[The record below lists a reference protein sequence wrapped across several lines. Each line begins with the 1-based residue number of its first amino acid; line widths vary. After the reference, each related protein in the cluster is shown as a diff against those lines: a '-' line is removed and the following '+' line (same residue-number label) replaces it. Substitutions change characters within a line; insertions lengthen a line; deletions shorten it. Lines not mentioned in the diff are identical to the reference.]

1 MKNEVLNVISA
12 RRSHRAYQPEKIA
25 EEKLTAILQ
34 AGLEAPSAVN
44 RQPWTYT
51 VVEDQKLL
59 QEVHDATAAAMM
71 KKTEKDRSPRFA
83 DNAFHVFYHAPAVIF
98 IFGEKDFGWTKV
110 DCGIAVE
117 NMTLAAESLGLGSV
131 ILGLPQAAFAS
142 EAGDELRKKLACPEG
157 SDFVIALAVGIPA
170 DDKPA
175 HPQHPE
181 KITYIR

>member
-1 MKNEVLNVISA
+1 
-12 RRSHRAYQPEKIA
+12 
-25 EEKLTAILQ
+25 
-34 AGLEAPSAVN
+34 
-44 RQPWTYT
+44 
-51 VVEDQKLL
+51 
-59 QEVHDATAAAMM
+59 M
-71 KKTEKDRSPRFA
+71 KKAEKDRSPRFA

-117 NMTLAAESLGLGSV
+117 NMALAAESMGLGSV

-142 EAGDELRKKLACPEG
+142 EAGDELREKLSCPEG
-157 SDFVIALAVGIPA
+157 SDFVIALAVGTPA

-181 KITYIR
+181 KITYVK